1 MHSKLWS
8 TPQVLELGRIGIHRD
23 DAAGLGLARTLDHR
37 QADAA
42 AAEHRHAVAFLHL
55 GGVVHRADAGG
66 DAAAEQADVF
76 RVRVRIDLRQRH
88 FGHYGVLAE
97 GRAAHVVVQ
106 RLAVVA
112 EAAGAVGHHALAL
125 GGAHLL
131 AEVGLAGQAELALAA
146 LGRVERDDVVAR
158 LERPRPGTGLRGRRR

>member
-1 MHSKLWS
+1 MGSSWACGLRQS
-8 TPQVLELGRIGIHRD
+8 
-23 DAAGLGLARTLDHR
+23 AAPNSRASSNLDGL
-37 QADAA
+37 ADAA
-42 AAEHRHAVAFLHL
+42 EAEHRHAVAFLHL

-125 GGAHLL
+125 GGAHGH
-131 AEVGLAGQAELALAA
+131 AQVGLAALAEQA
-146 LGRVERDDVVAR
+146 LATLGGVQRNHVVAR
-158 LERPRPGTGLRGRRR
+158 LDAAPPGTGLPDRRRTG